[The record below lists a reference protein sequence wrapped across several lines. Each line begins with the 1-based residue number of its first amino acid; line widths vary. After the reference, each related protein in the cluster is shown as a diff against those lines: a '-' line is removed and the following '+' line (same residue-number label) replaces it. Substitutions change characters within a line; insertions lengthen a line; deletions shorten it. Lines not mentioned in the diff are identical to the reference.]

1 MKKIFLVFLSLV
13 MCCTLIYAAAESTT
27 EEAKLPKPVAAE
39 TVEAFNGIWVPYARI
54 YEGQYTP
61 LAEDD
66 IATLAKLSI
75 ENGTVTTHLE
85 GVEDGIFD
93 FIFEDGVLK
102 YDDTSSEVPSRGT
115 LSMQDDGSL
124 SLSNVLLTEGEEIEI
139 VVIYNRQDAA
149 EEVPAA

>member
-13 MCCTLIYAAAESTT
+13 MCCTMIYAAAESTSVRQSQ
-27 EEAKLPKPVAAE
+27 PVAAE
-39 TVEAFNGIWVPYARI
+39 SVEAFNGIWVPCARI
-54 YEGQYTP
+54 SAGLYTP
-61 LAEDD
+61 LTEDD

-85 GVEDGIFD
+85 GMEDGVFD

-115 LSMQDDGSL
+115 LSMQDDGYL
-124 SLSNVLLTEGEEIEI
+124 SLSNVLLAEGEEIEI

-149 EEVPAA
+149 EEIPAA